1 MKVSDKVYLAGPHIY
16 RKAHIPDGLEGIIT
30 GMDIALRMVRIKF
43 PQGYSWICP
52 ITDVVLPTPTQVTT
66 SPQRGIQLQGFN
78 GLIFGNGLSSQASV
92 LAPKKPRAPRKPR
105 AARKPKTGLKQDV
118 TLDSVVMSDEKRLEI
133 RAAISQIEHQDLIF
147 DKWGFNEVF
156 EKGTA
161 ITLLFYGVPG
171 TGKTLSAQAI
181 AGETKSKLK
190 IVSTADIESA
200 EPGGAERA
208 MQAVFAEA
216 KRLFKGKEESQV
228 LLFDE
233 CDSLLMDRNKVGPIL
248 GAQINCLLSEIE
260 RHEGI
265 VIFTTN
271 RLGKLDPALE
281 RRISAKIEFM
291 FPDESERAK
300 IWKRLIPAKA
310 PLDKDVDF
318 ALLATY
324 PLAGGNIKNA
334 VLNAARKAAF
344 EKSKTITMAHF
355 KKAIET
361 EAESLQAF
369 IAAYEDT
376 SHHAMHGIRRGEKGL
391 SVGKDQTKSVMPMFS
406 NNK

>member
-1 MKVSDKVYLAGPHIY
+1 MNLNDRVLLANSGLY
-16 RKAHIPDGLEGIIT
+16 RQYGIPDQTEGRVLNVDVQ
-30 GMDIALRMVRIKF
+30 GNLRIEF
-43 PQGYSWICP
+43 PQQRTHWFNNNE
-52 ITDVVLPTPTQVTT
+52 VV
-66 SPQRGIQLQGFN
+66 R
-78 GLIFGNGLSSQASV
+78 SSQSV
-92 LAPKKPRAPRKPR
+92 MQSMLNNPILIAPPTGQFNPYPGLLSTTYPVPAPKKPRKP
-105 AARKPKTGLKQDV
+105 AKKKPQLKQEI

-133 RAAISQIEHQDLIF
+133 RAAISQIDYSDLIF
-147 DKWGFNEVF
+147 GEWGFSEVF

-171 TGKTLSAQAI
+171 TGKTMTAQAI
-181 AGETKSKLK
+181 ATETKSALK
-190 IVSTADIESA
+190 IVGTADIETA

-208 MQAVFAEA
+208 IQALFATA
-216 KRLFKGKEESQV
+216 KRLFKGKEKSQV

-233 CDSLLMDRNKVGPIL
+233 CDSLLMDRNEVGPII

-265 VIFTTN
+265 IIFTTN

-300 IWKRLIPAKA
+300 IWQRLMPEKA
-310 PLDKDVDF
+310 PLAKDVNF
-318 ALLATY
+318 KKLATY

-344 EKSKTITMAHF
+344 EKSKTISMAHF
-355 KKAIET
+355 KASIEK
-361 EAESLQAF
+361 EAESLQSF
-369 IAAYEDT
+369 MAAYEDT
-376 SHHAMHGIRRGEKGL
+376 SHHNMHGYVSRTSTGL
-391 SVGKDQTKSVMPMFS
+391 SVGKQRKTEMKKKAGGLFS
-406 NNK
+406 NNR

>member
-1 MKVSDKVYLAGPHIY
+1 MKVNDKVYLAGPHIY
-16 RKAHIPDGLEGIIT
+16 RKAHVPNGLEGIIT
-30 GMDIALRMVRIKF
+30 AMDIILDRVRIKF

-52 ITDVVLPTPTQVTT
+52 ISEVVLSTPTQVTT
-66 SPQRGIQLQGFN
+66 NPQGIQFQGFN
-78 GLIFGNGLSSQASV
+78 GVIFGNGLSLQSPV
-92 LAPKKPRAPRKPR
+92 PRLAPKKPRAV
-105 AARKPKTGLKQDV
+105 RKPKTGLKQDV

-216 KRLFKGKEESQV
+216 KRLFKGKEKSQV

-233 CDSLLMDRNKVGPIL
+233 CDSLLMDRNEVGPIL